1 MLAQPARE
9 RGEPGVPPE
18 RSYAACTMRV
28 PTGRGTVAVTDT
40 GGPGLPLVLL
50 HENSSSRRAFSPLLE
65 GPLGAR
71 RRLLAVDLLG
81 HGESDDAREPGG
93 DYTLTGQAD
102 AVAEVL
108 ERLDVERVAVLG
120 WSLGGHIALELAAS
134 IPGVAGVALVGA
146 PPVGATP
153 DTILPAFRPGPAAA
167 ILGQQSWDDADI
179 AAYLGASGL
188 AGCAGAADDARRAD
202 GRSRAAMLADLLAGG
217 ASDER
222 AIVAALRVPLLV
234 ALGAEDP
241 IVNRAWIEAL
251 PYGSLWRGRIAV
263 LPRCGHAPFLDAPD
277 LFAGLLEA
285 FLADVDASTAE
296 STDSFG
302 GWFGG

>member
-1 MLAQPARE
+1 MLAKPARK
-9 RGEPGVPPE
+9 RSGPE
-18 RSYAACTMRV
+18 VLPEQLRAARTVRV
-28 PTGRGTVAVTDT
+28 ETGRGAIAVTDT
-40 GGPGLPLVLL
+40 GGPSLPLVLL
-50 HENSSSRRAFSPLLE
+50 HGNSSSRRAFSRLLE
-65 GPLGAR
+65 GALGAR

-81 HGESDDAREPGG
+81 HGESEDAREPGN

-108 ERLDVERVAVLG
+108 EGLGIERTAVLG

-134 IPGVAGVALVGA
+134 IPGVVGIALVGA
-146 PPVGATP
+146 PPIGTTL
-153 DTILPAFRPGPAAA
+153 DTILPAFRRGPAAA
-167 ILGQQSWDDADI
+167 ILGKESWDESDV
-179 AAYLGASGL
+179 AAYLNASGL
-188 AGCAGAADDARRAD
+188 DSCAGAADDARRAD
-202 GRSRAAMLADLLAGG
+202 GRSRAAMLADLLTGG

-241 IVNRAWIEAL
+241 IVERVWMENL
-251 PYGSLWRGRIAV
+251 SYGSLWRGRVNV

-285 FLADVDASTAE
+285 FLADIDTSTAA
-296 STDSFG
+296 STDSLG
-302 GWFGG
+302 GWLGG